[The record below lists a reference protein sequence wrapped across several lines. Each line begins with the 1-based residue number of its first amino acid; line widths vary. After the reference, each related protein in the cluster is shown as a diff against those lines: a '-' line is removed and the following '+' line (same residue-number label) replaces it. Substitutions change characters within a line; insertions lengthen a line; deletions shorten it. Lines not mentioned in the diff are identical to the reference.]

1 MEAFFIFGI
10 GIAIYFIPTI
20 IASGRSHPNAV
31 AICVLNLVGGWT
43 AIGWIAALVWSFTTP
58 VRPAVS
64 AASLPAATEPEPA
77 TDPVAVKIGQL
88 ERLAKLRAEG
98 ALTDQEYDNEKRQL
112 LS

>member
-1 MEAFFIFGI
+1 MEAFVIVGL
-10 GIAIYFIPTI
+10 GVAIYFIPTI

-43 AIGWIAALVWSFTTP
+43 AIGWVAALVWSFTTP
-58 VRPAVS
+58 AKPAAS
-64 AASLPAATEPEPA
+64 AAVLAPVSDSEPQI
-77 TDPVAVKIGQL
+77 DPVAIRIGQL

-98 ALTDQEYDNEKRQL
+98 ALTDQEYENEKRQL